1 MCGNAAEAEP
11 LAPGAVRGFEHWT
24 RDNLG
29 SVPQTL
35 PDGSFN
41 LLLTSPEAVHFTVS
55 DRSTAACFIMYPL
68 QFITSTSLSQHAVFL
83 LWKENSKSICVCNYN
98 LYQLF
103 HFYFLKDSFSY
114 NG

>member
-55 DRSTAACFIMYPL
+55 DPC
-68 QFITSTSLSQHAVFL
+68 
-83 LWKENSKSICVCNYN
+83 
-98 LYQLF
+98 
-103 HFYFLKDSFSY
+103 
-114 NG
+114 